1 MKKYAIFPA
10 LFWVGLSLFVII
22 FSYRMGLGGFH
33 NPGPG
38 LMPFLLGVFL
48 LPISLYLLIR
58 SAFRNGEGIEAPNE
72 EGGQTNYKQIGLI
85 LISLFVYAFLLER
98 LGFLI
103 TTFIFLVLLF
113 RSVGNR
119 WRTVLAAS
127 VLTVLTA
134 YFVFTFFGV
143 RFPEGVLRLRG

>member
-38 LMPFLLGVFL
+38 LMPFLLGLLL
-48 LPISLYLLIR
+48 LPISLYLLISSVLR
-58 SAFRNGEGIEAPNE
+58 KKERDEAPE
-72 EGGQTNYKQIGLI
+72 EEQGQTNYRQMGII

-103 TTFIFLVLLF
+103 ATFVFLVLLF
-113 RSVGNR
+113 RGVGNR
-119 WRTVLAAS
+119 WITVLAAS
-127 VLTVLTA
+127 VVTVLAA

-143 RFPEGVLRLRG
+143 RFPEGVLRLGG

>member
-1 MKKYAIFPA
+1 MKKYSILPA
-10 LFWVGLSLFVII
+10 LFWVGLSVFVMI

-48 LPISLYLLIR
+48 LPISLYLLISPALR
-58 SAFRNGEGIEAPNE
+58 KGERDEAPE
-72 EGGQTNYKQIGLI
+72 EEQSRTNYRQIGLI

-127 VLTVLTA
+127 TLTVLAA

-143 RFPEGVLRLRG
+143 RFPEGVLRLGG

>member
-1 MKKYAIFPA
+1 MKKYSIFPA
-10 LFWVGLSLFVII
+10 LFWVGLSVFVMI

-143 RFPEGVLRLRG
+143 RFPEGVLRLGG

>member
-1 MKKYAIFPA
+1 MKKYSILPA
-10 LFWVGLSLFVII
+10 LFWVGLSVFVMI

-58 SAFRNGEGIEAPNE
+58 SAFRKGEGIEAPNE
-72 EGGQTNYKQIGLI
+72 EGGQTNYRQIGLI

-119 WRTVLAAS
+119 WITVLGASVVTVLA
-127 VLTVLTA
+127 A

-143 RFPEGVLRLRG
+143 RFPQGILRLGG

>member
-1 MKKYAIFPA
+1 MKKYSIIPA
-10 LFWVGLSLFVII
+10 LVWVGLSLFVMI

-38 LMPFLLGVFL
+38 LMPFLLGLFL
-48 LPISLYLLIR
+48 FPISLYLLITSVLR
-58 SAFRNGEGIEAPNE
+58 KEEGVEAPQE
-72 EGGQTNYKQIGLI
+72 GGGQTNYRQMGLI
-85 LISLFVYAFLLER
+85 LISLFVYAFLLEK

-119 WRTVLAAS
+119 WITVLAAS
-127 VLTVLTA
+127 VSTVLAA

-143 RFPEGVLRLRG
+143 RFPEGILRLGG